1 VPRESPLRPLLRWIS
16 LIAAAIVLAVLGS
29 ARTHQQS
36 FVLFVV
42 IVVALAA
49 GIVAVFAA
57 TGGAGAPDAR
67 EDDAR

>member
-1 VPRESPLRPLLRWIS
+1 
-16 LIAAAIVLAVLGS
+16 VLAVLGS

-42 IVVALAA
+42 IVTALAA

-57 TGGAGAPDAR
+57 TGSDAR

>member
-49 GIVAVFAA
+49 GIVAVFVA
-57 TGGAGAPDAR
+57 TGGAGVSDAR

>member
-1 VPRESPLRPLLRWIS
+1 
-16 LIAAAIVLAVLGS
+16 VLAVLGS

-49 GIVAVFAA
+49 GIVAVFVA
-57 TGGAGAPDAR
+57 TGGAGVSDAR